1 MIPFIRQNK
10 IENTDAGVKSS
21 ASGLR
26 HRHRPA
32 ERATEWF
39 ISLNGLIAIAI
50 LIGIFIFLLKE
61 GLPLFSEI
69 SASKFFF
76 GTHWYPVSEPPSFGL
91 MPSLVATLWVTLI
104 AAVLAIPIGVASAAY
119 LSEIVP
125 GWLRE
130 MAKPIIELLAGIP
143 SVVIGFIG
151 LIVLAPSIKDLFN
164 LSTGLCG
171 LTAGIMLA
179 VMSLPLII
187 SISEDAMSA
196 VPDEYRQASYAL
208 GSTKWQ
214 TIWHVVIPSALS
226 GISAA
231 IMLGIG
237 RAIGETM
244 TVLMVAG
251 GALAVT
257 DSPTEPMRPMTA
269 TIAAEVNNSVQGGPQ
284 YKALFAIGIVLFVL
298 TFVVN
303 LIADIV
309 LERQRKKF
317 SR

>member
-1 MIPFIRQNK
+1 MSFIRRNK
-10 IENTDAGVKSS
+10 IPKAS
-21 ASGLR
+21 AKGPTLAASLR
-26 HRHRPA
+26 RRHRPG
-32 ERATEWF
+32 ERAAEWL
-39 ISLNGLIAIAI
+39 ISLNGLLAVVV
-50 LIGIFIFLLKE
+50 LIGIFVFLLKE
-61 GLPLFSEI
+61 GLPLFSEM

-76 GTHWYPVSEPPSFGL
+76 GTHWYPVSDPPTFGL

-104 AAVLAIPIGVASAAY
+104 AAVLAVPIGVASAAY
-119 LSEIVP
+119 LSEVAP

-130 MAKPIIELLAGIP
+130 TSKPVIELLAGIP

-151 LIVLAPSIKDLFN
+151 LIVLAPFIKDLFN
-164 LSTGLCG
+164 LNTGLCG

-187 SISEDAMSA
+187 SISEDAMAA

-208 GSTKWQ
+208 GATKWQ
-214 TIWHVVIPSALS
+214 TIGHVIIPSALS

-251 GALAVT
+251 GALSVAST
-257 DSPTEPMRPMTA
+257 PTEPMRPMTA
-269 TIAAEVNNSVQGGPQ
+269 TIAAEVNNSVQGGLQ
-284 YKALFAIGIVLFVL
+284 YKALFAIGVVLFVL

-303 LIADIV
+303 LIADLV
-309 LERQRKKF
+309 LERQRRKF